1 MNKKFNIKEWKD
13 THFKESVNEGNDI
26 DKLILKMNPGSTI
39 KIDGKIRTKDKFG
52 NWRHEDD
59 ENDIL
64 VNRDIVK
71 ITNDKNMKVHKSGS
85 FHIIESVNE
94 APSVNDQAIKEF
106 ANLHTTLLR
115 DGGGI
120 VKAISDLQPVPAKS
134 LRNQIVFLHKQLIKL
149 TK

>member
-13 THFKESVNEGNDI
+13 THPK
-26 DKLILKMNPGSTI
+26 
-39 KIDGKIRTKDKFG
+39 
-52 NWRHEDD
+52 
-59 ENDIL
+59 
-64 VNRDIVK
+64 
-71 ITNDKNMKVHKSGS
+71 
-85 FHIIESVNE
+85 ESVNE

-106 ANLHTTLLR
+106 ANLHTKLLR